1 MRFPA
6 KEVWGVNLHRGFK
19 SLRLRQQGPRLC
31 GGLTVALN
39 TRRAGRQELRRSDHA
54 PREGRRPAALSPLA
68 APALSPNR
76 PRLLCRFQGQ
86 SGLGGAVFALKTAG
100 AKRQEA
106 LLMAAVVGVRCGR
119 VSGVWGTRA
128 CESLGGAGVI
138 RAGVSGAPRSGAGQG
153 EELAELAP
161 ALQARVS
168 GRRAAA
174 AIGAMPALGARRA
187 LPAPLHRAPA
197 QGTPAGADASSS
209 RPKRMNRALSRNLP
223 HRAPGPRRHRLLIAM
238 PMESQ
243 TLSNASLTL
252 SPTTAR
258 KRHMGGGVSAN
269 TPAM

>member
-1 MRFPA
+1 M
-6 KEVWGVNLHRGFK
+6 VL
-19 SLRLRQQGPRLC
+19 LR
-31 GGLTVALN
+31 
-39 TRRAGRQELRRSDHA
+39 
-54 PREGRRPAALSPLA
+54 
-68 APALSPNR
+68 
-76 PRLLCRFQGQ
+76 
-86 SGLGGAVFALKTAG
+86 
-100 AKRQEA
+100 AKRQRRVA
-106 LLMAAVVGVRCGR
+106 YGGGRWCPVWACFGRVGYTCVRITGRGWSDSRVHVRPKR

-128 CESLGGAGVI
+128 CESPGVAGVI

-209 RPKRMNRALSRNLP
+209 RPKRMTRTLSRNLP